1 MTFSVELLISL
12 VIIIAVLVIP
22 IKMAAS
28 MMGAR
33 RTGVLYCLVAMI
45 LASLI
50 QQVVAGLFP
59 SIDRSLGMLLA
70 IPLAAVA
77 YMLVLNTTFIK
88 AICIAILQGVILV
101 LGLLGLGI
109 IFGSLTI

>member
-1 MTFSVELLISL
+1 LELLISL
-12 VIIIAVLVIP
+12 IIIIAILVIP

-33 RTGVLYCLVAMI
+33 RTGVLYCLVAVI

-50 QQVVAGLFP
+50 QQAVARVIP
-59 SIDRSLGMLLA
+59 SIDQSLGMLLA
-70 IPLAAVA
+70 IPLAAIS
-77 YMLVLNTTFIK
+77 YMLVLDTTFIK
-88 AICIAILQGVILV
+88 GICIAILQGVILV

-109 IFGSLTI
+109 LFANLSIL